1 MVKKSENKSQALFF
15 IILTATLFSFALAP
29 VTGGFE
35 IGGTKGFLYTILA
48 GLSEGGYF
56 ICMARA
62 FEKAPL
68 GIAYSIMRGGA
79 MIVVWAISSTFLGEP
94 LTTFSLVGALLIGF
108 GLYLIQPKTGMTK
121 DLKSGII
128 WAFAGAV
135 FIAGYHL
142 AYGMSLESGAS
153 QVSLFALS
161 MFVSLPILILQAK
174 GKSVFQVPAGGWK
187 GWAWLMLA
195 GVISATSFILFLFGL
210 PMTGPGVAITLRNTS
225 VGWAQVFAFA
235 LGERMTTRQVVAV
248 GLILAGA
255 ILLGNQ

>member
-1 MVKKSENKSQALFF
+1 MVKKTANKSQALFF
-15 IILTATLFSFALAP
+15 IILTATVVSFALAP

-35 IGGTKGFLYTILA
+35 VGGNKGLLFTLLA

-79 MIVVWAISSTFLGEP
+79 MILVWAVSSSMMGEP
-94 LTTFSLVGALLIGF
+94 LTAFSLGGACLIGF
-108 GLYLIQPKTGMTK
+108 GLYWIQPKGEMTK
-121 DLKSGII
+121 DMKTGIL
-128 WAFAGAV
+128 WAFAGAF

-142 AYGMSLESGAS
+142 AYGMSLEYGAS

-161 MFVSLPILILQAK
+161 MFVSLPILIMQAK
-174 GKSVFQVPAGGWK
+174 GKSVFKAPAGGWK

-195 GVISATSFILFLFGL
+195 GVISAASFILFLFGL
-210 PMTGPGVAITLRNTS
+210 PKTGPGAAITLRNTS
-225 VGWAQVFAFA
+225 VGWAQIFAFI
-235 LGERMTTRQVVAV
+235 LGEKMTARQITAV
-248 GLILAGA
+248 GLILGGA
-255 ILLGNQ
+255 ILLGNH